1 MGLKNIIN
9 ELAVSNISDSIS
21 FYEKYFGFSLDF
33 TDGDPVIWAQLK
45 KDNFILM
52 LEDYN
57 ALKSEISILPGKTNN
72 SNIIMFEFDSADEIK
87 EISNLLKENNIKF
100 FIDYHETEYGKVE
113 CGVLDL
119 DNNMIIMSS
128 SIG

>member
-1 MGLKNIIN
+1 MSLTNIIN
-9 ELAVSNISDSIS
+9 ELVVSNVSDSIS
-21 FYEKYFGFSLDF
+21 FYEKYFGFSIDF

-57 ALKSEISILPGKTNN
+57 AAKSEINELPEKISN
-72 SNIIMFEFDSADEIK
+72 SNLIMFEFDSPDDIK
-87 EISNLLKENNIKF
+87 KITNLLKENNIKF

-113 CGVLDL
+113 CGVFDL